1 MYNKTQTRLLNT
13 YMLLLSEC
21 STT

>member
-1 MYNKTQTRLLNT
+1 MYNKTQTRQLNA